1 MNAGASLGRL
11 LGLAIVLCLVGT
23 GALMA
28 WPAVR
33 TWITRTHTPGEV
45 LNATAVPAGEG
56 RAQVAVLYRFT
67 VGERDGAVLQ
77 QLAYR
82 QADQNYRPIPD
93 PVLPAAEAEAV
104 VQGIL
109 AGDRWRTVWF
119 LANDP
124 EGSAFILEEA
134 GGRPGRRALTGAALV
149 VVGLLWWGAIR
160 RRR

>member
-1 MNAGASLGRL
+1 MGGGVGVGRL
-11 LGLAIVLCLVGT
+11 LGLAIVACLVLT

-28 WPAVR
+28 WPAAR
-33 TWITRTHTPGEV
+33 TWLTRQHAQAVV
-45 LNATAVPAGEG
+45 LNASVVPLPDG

-67 VGERDGAVLQ
+67 VGEQDGVEVQ

-82 QADQNYRPIPD
+82 QADQNYQPIPD
-93 PVLPAAEAEAV
+93 PALAPAEAEAV

-124 EGSAFILEEA
+124 ERSAFILEEA
-134 GGRPGRRALTGAALV
+134 GGRPGRRALTGAALLL
-149 VVGLLWWGAIR
+149 VGLLWWAAIR